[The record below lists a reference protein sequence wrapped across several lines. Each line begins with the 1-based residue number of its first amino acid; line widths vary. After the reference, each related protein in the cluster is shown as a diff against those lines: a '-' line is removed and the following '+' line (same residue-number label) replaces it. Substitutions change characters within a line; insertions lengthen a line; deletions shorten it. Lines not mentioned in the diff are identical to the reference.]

1 MSKFC
6 FGVDI
11 GGTTVKMG
19 IFSVEGSLLKKWEI
33 PTVGET
39 VLKDVAK
46 EIEKELGAEYK
57 KEDCTG
63 IGIDVPG
70 PVNGD
75 GEVSVCVNLHW
86 GRVQVK
92 KEMEAL
98 TGIETKVGNDANAA
112 ALGEQWQGGGKGHKS
127 LVMITLGTGVGG
139 GVIVDGKI
147 IAGAAG
153 AAGEIGHICVNP
165 DEIRRCNCGKPGCLE
180 QYASATGVVRLAK
193 TAIEEGKHKT
203 SLIDD
208 GNLTAKAVL
217 DAAKSGD
224 ELGVFVLEKL
234 GYYLGIA
241 AGHIAQIVDPE
252 VFVIGGGVSK
262 AGTIITDTVE
272 KYYNRFVMDALKGK
286 EFRLAELGNDAGM
299 YGCAAMVA
307 GKEIG

>member
-98 TGIETKVGNDANAA
+98 TGIETKVGNDANVA
-112 ALGEQWQGGGKGHKS
+112 ALGEQWQGAGKGYKS

-139 GVIVDGKI
+139 GVIIDGKI
-147 IAGAAG
+147 VAGAAG

-165 DEIRRCNCGKPGCLE
+165 EEVICCNCGKSGCLE
-180 QYASATGVVRLAK
+180 QYASATGVVRLAR
-193 TAIEEGKHKT
+193 TAIAEERHKT
-203 SLIDD
+203 VLMNDE
-208 GNLTAKAVL
+208 NLTAKAVL
-217 DAAKSGD
+217 DAAKTGD
-224 ELGVFVLEKL
+224 ELAVFVLEKL
-234 GYYLGIA
+234 GFYLGLA
-241 AGHIAQIVDPE
+241 AAHIAQIVDPE
-252 VFVIGGGVSK
+252 VFIVGGGVSK
-262 AGTIITDTVE
+262 AGSIITESIE
-272 KYYNRFVMDALKGK
+272 KYYNKFVMNPLKDK
-286 EFRLAELGNDAGM
+286 QFRLAELGNDAGM

>member
-6 FGVDI
+6 FGADI

-19 IFSVEGSLLKKWEI
+19 IFSVEGRLLEKWEI

-39 VLKDVAK
+39 VLKDVAA
-46 EIEKELGAEYK
+46 EIEKKLGSNYK

-70 PVNGD
+70 PVTGD

-92 KEMEAL
+92 KEIEEL
-98 TGIETKVGNDANAA
+98 TGLTAKVGNDANAA
-112 ALGEQWQGGGKGHKS
+112 ALGEQWQGGGKGYKS

-165 DEIRRCNCGKPGCLE
+165 EEVLHCNCGKPGCLE
-180 QYASATGVVRLAK
+180 QYASATGVVRLARK
-193 TAIEEGKHKT
+193 ALLEGRLST
-203 SLIDD
+203 SLKDD
-208 GNLTAKAVL
+208 ETLTAKAVL
-217 DAAKSGD
+217 DAAKEGD
-224 ELGVFVLEKL
+224 ELCVFVLERL
-234 GYYLGIA
+234 GFYLGLA
-241 AGHIAQIVDPE
+241 AAHLAQIVDPE

-262 AGTIITDTVE
+262 AGEIITETVKKHYN
-272 KYYNRFVMDALKGK
+272 KYVMDCLKDK

-307 GKEIG
+307 EKR